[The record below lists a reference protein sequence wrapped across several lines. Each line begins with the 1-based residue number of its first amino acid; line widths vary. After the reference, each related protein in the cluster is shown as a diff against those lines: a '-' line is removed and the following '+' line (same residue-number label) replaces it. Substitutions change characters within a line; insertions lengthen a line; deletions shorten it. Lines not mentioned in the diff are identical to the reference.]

1 MSRIQ
6 DSLEYKLSN
15 PDMKSWADKVI
26 KNLVPFKTVWK
37 EWMCKEDNQYSVI
50 WDTTD
55 GNTEYWLNLSID
67 LERSTTSYIMFN
79 VTNVKWSKLKDGYI
93 VRRASK
99 NHPGIIITK
108 QDIRNK
114 LSTLVDILKNVEA
127 QLIDKNS
134 EQVKNVLYSYLP
146 KVAQKAMADHL
157 LQTVTTPGKSV
168 AVREWFVDNEFTNIP
183 DDLIRLKDLVGY
195 RVVSGDHKDY
205 KNVAWKS
212 GYDIVIDWSNK
223 SFVKEPWSSS
233 N

>member
-15 PDMKSWADKVI
+15 SDMKVWADKLTR
-26 KNLVPFKTVWK
+26 NLVPFKTIWK
-37 EWMCKEDNQYSVI
+37 EWMGKEDNQYSVT
-50 WDTTD
+50 WDD
-55 GNTEYWLNLSID
+55 VNGNTKYWLNLSID

-79 VTNVKWSKLKDGYI
+79 VTNFKFSNLKGGYI
-93 VRRASK
+93 VRRASRK
-99 NHPGIIITK
+99 HAGIVITK
-108 QDIRNK
+108 QDIRDK
-114 LSTLVDILKNVEA
+114 LLSLIDCLKGVEA

-205 KNVAWKS
+205 KNTVWKS